1 MFESISYV
9 DVDDQ
14 ERIMLNDTRKKMIFV
29 GCDKK
34 SKEYKF
40 YTLNE
45 WKMVISRDVEIY
57 EKRAWDWKIDDS
69 EKYDFLPVFDEEKE
83 DH

>member
-14 ERIMLNDTRKKMIFV
+14 VRIMLDDTRKKMIFV

-45 WKMVISRDVEIY
+45 
-57 EKRAWDWKIDDS
+57 
-69 EKYDFLPVFDEEKE
+69 
-83 DH
+83 